1 MRTNQTKES
10 WSLSQYFLS
19 RGQNFNWSSQP
30 SFSKV
35 RRKEMESSIREVD
48 CFSLLILF
56 SKIFLLSTNERTT
69 RLKLVLKNS
78 STDFIAIL
86 LTFSVM
92 NRRKSQ
98 KVFRLPLKMTT
109 DIWATPLFDKFQSIH
124 GTYLSGHPFL
134 IPASPSLTKK
144 SDRNA
149 SISHK
154 IYLDRSYVNWCTST
168 EISWPIIFWLMEIS
182 PSHAKSQ
189 SRFNRRRF
197 QNLLFPMLL
206 KSSKMSHVP
215 TL

>member
-1 MRTNQTKES
+1 MLTLDKIITRTFKHFIIFFEYFASASTSFKIISKEMRTNQTKES

-56 SKIFLLSTNERTT
+56 SKIFFLLSTNERTT

-78 STDFIAIL
+78 STYFIAIL

-92 NRRKSQ
+92 NTRKSQ

-109 DIWATPLFDKFQSIH
+109 DI
-124 GTYLSGHPFL
+124 
-134 IPASPSLTKK
+134 
-144 SDRNA
+144 
-149 SISHK
+149 
-154 IYLDRSYVNWCTST
+154 
-168 EISWPIIFWLMEIS
+168 
-182 PSHAKSQ
+182 
-189 SRFNRRRF
+189 
-197 QNLLFPMLL
+197 
-206 KSSKMSHVP
+206 
-215 TL
+215 